1 MSMTI
6 VNGYSCANC
15 ADVSKAKRGEDP
27 QLSPAEKIQQDA
39 VRAAQTNALL
49 PEAVAPAAESERLR
63 AKLDFSQM
71 LDKLA

>member
-6 VNGYSCANC
+6 VNGYACANC

-27 QLSPAEKIQQDA
+27 QQSPAEKIQA
-39 VRAAQTNALL
+39 EAIRAAQSSPILQD
-49 PEAVAPAAESERLR
+49 AVAPADETERPR

-71 LDKLA
+71 FDKLA